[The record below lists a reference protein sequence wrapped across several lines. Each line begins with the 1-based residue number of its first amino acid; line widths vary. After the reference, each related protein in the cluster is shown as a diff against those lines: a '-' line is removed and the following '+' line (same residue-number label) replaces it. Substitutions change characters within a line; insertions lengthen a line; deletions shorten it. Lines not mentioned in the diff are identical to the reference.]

1 MTLYYLDASAWVKRY
16 SQERGSGWVRS
27 LLRQQGLLFAS
38 ATLGFIEVSAALTR
52 KQKAGEIQSGGWRK
66 HSRADW
72 DRFLHVELSRAVV
85 ETAIQ
90 LLEHSPLRGADATH
104 LASSV
109 ELRNHLQPATEEF
122 VFVASDRELKQ
133 AAHTASLKVID
144 PEEQA

>member
-16 SQERGSGWVRS
+16 SLEKGSGWVRS
-27 LLRQQGLLFAS
+27 LLQQPGLLFAC

-52 KQKAGEIQSGGWRK
+52 KQKAGEFQSDRWQDLL
-66 HSRADW
+66 RADW
-72 DRFLHVELSRAVV
+72 DRFLQVELSRAVV

-104 LASSV
+104 LASSL
-109 ELRNHLQPATEEF
+109 ELRTRLRPATEEF

-133 AAHTASLKVID
+133 AGHTAGLKVID

>member
-38 ATLGFIEVSAALTR
+38 ATLGFIEVNATLMR
-52 KQKAGEIQSGGWRK
+52 KQRAGEFQSERWK
-66 HSRADW
+66 EHLRADW
-72 DRFLHVELSRAVV
+72 DRFLQVELSRAVV

-90 LLEHSPLRGADATH
+90 LLAQFLLRGADATH

-109 ELRNHLQPATEEF
+109 DLRNHLQPAREEF
-122 VFVASDRELKQ
+122 VFVVSDRELKQ
-133 AAHTASLKVID
+133 AAHRAGLQVID
-144 PEEQA
+144 PEEQT